1 MNASET
7 VLDVLK
13 ELCGKEEIKETDSL
27 LFDLGLDSL
36 EMVALLVQ
44 LEQAMQIQ
52 LKESDMDPF
61 NLSTVA
67 DVIKMAKGYEESSN
81 EEGC

>member
-1 MNASET
+1 MNTSEL

-13 ELCGKEEIKETDSL
+13 EICGKEEIKEADSL

-36 EMVALLVQ
+36 EMVGLLVQ
-44 LEQAMQIQ
+44 LEQAMNIT

-61 NLSTVA
+61 NLATVA
-67 DVIKMAKGYEESSN
+67 DVIKMARSYEENSN
-81 EEGC
+81 EEDC